1 THALGAA
8 PLQDV
13 GARDKPGHDGEGAGM
28 TVEGIMTAQGGM
40 TAQGEMTARETS
52 SREER
57 GAVIPDGAAESGS
70 LDE

>member
-1 THALGAA
+1 ALGAA

-28 TVEGIMTAQGGM
+28 MAQGG
-40 TAQGEMTARETS
+40 MTARETS

-70 LDE
+70 QDQDGAVIPA